1 MGSMKFHMV
10 YSALTQS
17 SVSKNFVQ
25 NVQSGEQQKDFSI
38 ALIAGQIYNKTVTES
53 PATTVQLPS

>member
-1 MGSMKFHMV
+1 MGSMKYHMV

-17 SVSKNFVQ
+17 RILFK

-38 ALIAGQIYNKTVTES
+38 ALIAGQIYSKTVTES